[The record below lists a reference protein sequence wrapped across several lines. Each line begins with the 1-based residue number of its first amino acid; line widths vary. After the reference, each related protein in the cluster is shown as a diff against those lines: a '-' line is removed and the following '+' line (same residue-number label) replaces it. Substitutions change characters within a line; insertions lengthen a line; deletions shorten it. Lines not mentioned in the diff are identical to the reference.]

1 MGGKIMKRL
10 REAIIVVMFIITITL
25 ALGINRVSAV
35 EDPAVLFEGIKL
47 AKSYKSLYFH
57 NPIMTQRFG
66 ADPYAMVY
74 KDRVYVYMTNDIL
87 QKDSKGKILEND
99 YGKIHTINRL
109 SSADLV
115 NWTDHGTI
123 DIGRRYM
130 GKAKW
135 AGNSWAPA
143 AVYKNIDGKD
153 KFFLYFANNAN
164 GIGVLTSDS
173 PVGPFTDP
181 IGMPLVSRS
190 TKNTEG
196 VVWLFDPAV
205 VIDDNGK
212 GYLYFGGGVPQGKD
226 KMPNT
231 GRVVELRDNMI
242 SLAGT
247 PRVVEAPYFFEAAFV
262 NKIDDTYSLQ

>member
-1 MGGKIMKRL
+1 MKRL

-123 DIGRRYM
+123 EIAGFS
-130 GKAKW
+130 GEANW
-135 AGNSWAPA
+135 AENSWAPA
-143 AVYKNIDGKD
+143 AVHKK
-153 KFFLYFANNAN
+153 
-164 GIGVLTSDS
+164 
-173 PVGPFTDP
+173 
-181 IGMPLVSRS
+181 
-190 TKNTEG
+190 
-196 VVWLFDPAV
+196 
-205 VIDDNGK
+205 
-212 GYLYFGGGVPQGKD
+212 
-226 KMPNT
+226 
-231 GRVVELRDNMI
+231 
-242 SLAGT
+242 
-247 PRVVEAPYFFEAAFV
+247 
-262 NKIDDTYSLQ
+262 